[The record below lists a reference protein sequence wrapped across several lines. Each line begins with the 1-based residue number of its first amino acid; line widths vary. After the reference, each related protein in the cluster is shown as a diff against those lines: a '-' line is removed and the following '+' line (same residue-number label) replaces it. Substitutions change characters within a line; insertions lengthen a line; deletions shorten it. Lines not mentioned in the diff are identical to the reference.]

1 MKIFL
6 SILTLFVIFSFIF
19 IGTSYGALPRDHPS
33 LTEISLQYE
42 LRNSN
47 GQLIA
52 YYEPTLSYIIDL
64 AMIHENLDS
73 KENKSIVVRDG
84 INYEQIQYVERGILS
99 SFSQYSSYDMIYKG
113 KVYAKINGRYLECT
127 ETIEDLEKQIEYL
140 KNKNGS
146 KSGPKVQSFFTI
158 SHKPGVPP

>member
-6 SILTLFVIFSFIF
+6 TILTLFVIFSFIF
-19 IGTSYGALPRDHPS
+19 IGTSYGDLPRDHPS

-47 GQLIA
+47 GQLLA

-99 SFSQYSSYDMIYKG
+99 LFSQYSSYDMIYKG
-113 KVYAKINGRYLECT
+113 KGVLAMRHDGYLGEPGDSFKVVW
-127 ETIEDLEKQIEYL
+127 TIVRPIR
-140 KNKNGS
+140 
-146 KSGPKVQSFFTI
+146 
-158 SHKPGVPP
+158 